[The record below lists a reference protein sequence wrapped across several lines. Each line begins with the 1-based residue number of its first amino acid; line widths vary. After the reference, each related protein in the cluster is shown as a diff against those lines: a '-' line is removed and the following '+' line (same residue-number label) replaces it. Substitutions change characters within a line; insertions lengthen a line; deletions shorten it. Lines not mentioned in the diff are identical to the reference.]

1 MNVALTHEEIA
12 QILGVSRETVTRT
25 LSDLRHQSLIATKGP
40 TVLIRNK
47 HALEA
52 LVAA

>member
-12 QILGVSRETVTRT
+12 QIVGVSRETVTRT
-25 LSDLRHQSLIATKGP
+25 LSDLRHKSLITTKGP
-40 TVLIRNK
+40 TVVIRDK

-52 LVAA
+52 MVAA